1 MFYPKQVA
9 TEKIPDS
16 DMLQADKLS
25 SELEKAKREL
35 LDIIKDQKEK
45 KETIKLLDK
54 GNRLQEAEKERNKLH
69 TLIKKQKEKEKAI
82 TLLDKMK
89 NEEESEK
96 KKRNLFLLVQKH
108 KEKEDR
114 IKLLGELSKDS
125 EIARR
130 IGEGEASNLTLE
142 EKNTLVTSGFLF
154 GIPLS
159 PQTGTLLGAATSEE
173 RKKIIKKI
181 YKAGE
186 EGDALTRHDL
196 LDNLRELTPSLPEN
210 ILWNSTDLER
220 RDFLSNIE
228 NLTLK
233 LMSMGDNFS
242 FKERKTILDEMS
254 ESVLLLQLKDFCP
267 M

>member
-1 MFYPKQVA
+1 MIQ
-9 TEKIPDS
+9 
-16 DMLQADKLS
+16 
-25 SELEKAKREL
+25 
-35 LDIIKDQKEK
+35 
-45 KETIKLLDK
+45 
-54 GNRLQEAEKERNKLH
+54 
-69 TLIKKQKEKEKAI
+69 
-82 TLLDKMK
+82 
-89 NEEESEK
+89 
-96 KKRNLFLLVQKH
+96 

-114 IKLLGELSKDS
+114 IKLLGDLKKEQDYIVRLHELTLLES

-186 EGDALTRHDL
+186 EGDTLTRQDL

-210 ILWNSTDLER
+210 VLWNSTDLER
-220 RDFLSNIE
+220 RHFLNNIE

-242 FKERKTILDEMS
+242 FKDRKTVLDEMS
-254 ESVLLLQLKDFCP
+254 ESVLLLQLKNFCP